1 MNKIF
6 GTDGIRGK
14 VNEDLT
20 PEFTL
25 KLGKVLAGYL
35 NNEEKG
41 KIIIGYDTRISRDML
56 NFALQ
61 SGILS
66 MGIDTLDVG
75 IIPTPGIAYLVRN
88 LEHISAGVMIS
99 ASHNPVE
106 YNGIKIFGKNGFK
119 LPDHVEEEIEK
130 LLNSENISHISKKIG
145 KRIEFPDGKNLYI
158 KFLKNVIDIDLKGWK
173 IFLDCANGSVSEIAP
188 KLYEELGAEV
198 IAINY
203 NYDGTNINKNCG
215 AVFPKI
221 GLENF
226 KNSDATIGFTFDGD
240 GDRVLAFSKDFSI
253 INGDKIL
260 GIIALYLKKK
270 NNLKKNIIVGTV
282 MTNYGLEEFLKNQ
295 NISLIR
301 TKVGDRYI
309 LEEILNNNLNLGGEP
324 SGHVILFDY
333 LPTGDGLLTSLFLLK
348 ILKEENISLE
358 ELANSIP
365 QFPQITENLSL
376 NKECPKEI
384 IKDFEEIIKEVIKG
398 DNIRYIVRF
407 SGTESSVLRI
417 TLEGDVPE
425 SLLVEYLQEIKNKII
440 SLLN

>member
-1 MNKIF
+1 MNRIF

-20 PEFTL
+20 PEFIL
-25 KLGKVLAGYL
+25 KLGKVLAEYL
-35 NNEEKG
+35 EEKG
-41 KIIIGYDTRISRDML
+41 KIIIGYDTRISKDML

-75 IIPTPGIAYLVRN
+75 IIPTPGIAYLVRC
-88 LEHISAGVMIS
+88 LEHISAGIVIS

-106 YNGIKIFGKNGFK
+106 YNGIKIFGKDGFK
-119 LPDHVEEEIEK
+119 LPDNVEEDIEN
-130 LLNSENISHISKKIG
+130 LLKSETVLYRGKKIG
-145 KRIEFPDGKNLYI
+145 KRIEFPEGKNLYM
-158 KFLKNVIDIDLKGWK
+158 KFLKEVINLDLRGWK

-188 KLYEELGAEV
+188 ILYKDLGAEV
-198 IAINY
+198 VAINY

-215 AVFPKI
+215 AVYPQI

-226 KNSDATIGFTFDGD
+226 KNSGATIGFTFDGD
-240 GDRVLAFSKDFSI
+240 GDRVLAFSEKFSI
-253 INGDKIL
+253 VNGDKIL
-260 GIIALYLKKK
+260 GIIALYLKRK
-270 NNLKKNIIVGTV
+270 NKLNKNTVVGTI
-282 MTNYGLEEFLKNQ
+282 MTNLGLEEFLKGQ
-295 NISLIR
+295 DIPLIR

-309 LEEILNNNLNLGGEP
+309 LEEILSNKLNLGGEP

-333 LPTGDGLLTSLFLLK
+333 LPTGDGLLASLFLLK

-365 QFPQITENLSL
+365 QYPQITENLSL
-376 NKECPKEI
+376 NKNYPKEI
-384 IKDFEEIIKEVIKG
+384 TKNLEELVKEVIRE
-398 DNIRYIVRF
+398 DNIRSIVRF

-425 SLLVEYLQEIKNKII
+425 SLLEEYMKKIKNKII
-440 SLLN
+440 SFLN

>member
-1 MNKIF
+1 MNRIF

-20 PEFTL
+20 PEFIL
-25 KLGKVLAGYL
+25 KLGKVLAEYL
-35 NNEEKG
+35 EEKG

-75 IIPTPGIAYLVRN
+75 IIPTPGIAYLVRC
-88 LEHISAGVMIS
+88 LEHISAGIVIS

-106 YNGIKIFGKNGFK
+106 YNGIKIFGKDGFK
-119 LPDHVEEEIEK
+119 LPDNVEEEIEN
-130 LLNSENISHISKKIG
+130 LLKSEAVLYRGKKIG
-145 KRIEFPDGKNLYI
+145 KRIEFPEGKNLYI
-158 KFLKNVIDIDLKGWK
+158 KFLKEVINLDLRGWK

-188 KLYEELGAEV
+188 ILYKDLGAEV
-198 IAINY
+198 VAINY

-215 AVFPKI
+215 AVYPQI

-226 KNSDATIGFTFDGD
+226 KNSGATIGFTFDGD
-240 GDRVLAFSKDFSI
+240 GDRVLAFSEKFSI
-253 INGDKIL
+253 VNGDKIL
-260 GIIALYLKKK
+260 GIIALYLKRKK
-270 NNLKKNIIVGTV
+270 KLNKNTVVGTI
-282 MTNYGLEEFLKNQ
+282 MTNLGLEEFLKGQ
-295 NISLIR
+295 DISLIR

-309 LEEILNNNLNLGGEP
+309 LEEILNNKLNLGGEP

-333 LPTGDGLLTSLFLLK
+333 LPTGDGLLASLFLLK

-365 QFPQITENLSL
+365 QYPQITENLNL
-376 NKECPKEI
+376 NKNYPKEI
-384 IKDFEEIIKEVIKG
+384 TKTLEELVKEVIREN
-398 DNIRYIVRF
+398 NIRSIVRF

-425 SLLVEYLQEIKNKII
+425 SLLEEYMKKIKNKII
-440 SLLN
+440 SFLN